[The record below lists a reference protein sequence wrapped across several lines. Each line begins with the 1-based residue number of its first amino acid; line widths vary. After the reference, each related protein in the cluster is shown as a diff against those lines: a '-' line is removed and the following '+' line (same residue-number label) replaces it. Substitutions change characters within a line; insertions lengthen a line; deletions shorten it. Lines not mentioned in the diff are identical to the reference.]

1 MTHTIA
7 KTGEPSLTLAVTGA
21 SGFVGH
27 AVVDAAL
34 AEGHK
39 VTALTRRP
47 QPARD
52 GVSWIEGTLEDTGAL
67 DRLMK
72 GVDIVLH
79 IAGAVNVP
87 TREAFAAANIAGTQ
101 AVVEAAA
108 RAGVKRFIHVSSLAA
123 RHPWLSNY
131 GWSKA
136 EAENVVTASTL
147 NWSIVRPPAVYGPRD
162 SDMFELFRMARRGV
176 MLLPPKGR
184 TSIIHVDDLA
194 RLLIILVMQAAA
206 SQIYEPD
213 DGTKNGLSH
222 KQLGQAV
229 RTAMGRTN
237 MLSFSAPRPLL
248 HLAAH
253 ADRLVRGPR
262 AKITPDRASYMS
274 HDDWVADPALAPP
287 AGLWS
292 PVIPHAQGLADTA
305 IWYRTQGWF
314 D

>member
-27 AVVDAAL
+27 AVVDTAL
-34 AEGHK
+34 AEGHQ

-123 RHPWLSNY
+123 RHPGLSNY

-136 EAENVVTASTL
+136 EAENVVTASAL

-194 RLLIILVMQAAA
+194 RLLIILVMQGAA
-206 SQIYEPD
+206 SRIYEPD
-213 DGTKNGLSH
+213 DGTENGLSH
-222 KQLGQAV
+222 KQLGQAI

-262 AKITPDRASYMS
+262 AKLTPDRASYMS